1 MTQRRVVHKKKSSR
15 APFSKEH
22 LTGCRAIGIPGCRDD
37 VKLRQP
43 LLTKNKKVVGK
54 FKDEL
59 NALIME
65 KLVALKP
72 KQYGYKIA
80 QETRE
85 NFIEYYNRK
94 HQEEMRNPKLPR
106 TQKPGDESKKS
117 KGIKK
122 NVVKNEL
129 TVDDFK
135 SFLFGKTIVRK
146 MQYCIRSVKHQI
158 FTQCQNKVVLN
169 NESGDHKRYI
179 LKDSHSTM
187 AFGNCHIKSGV
198 LSFLES

>member
-1 MTQRRVVHKKKSSR
+1 MANHLCRRLV
-15 APFSKEH
+15 
-22 LTGCRAIGIPGCRDD
+22 
-37 VKLRQP
+37 RQQQGAVFNLHGDYPHCHP
-43 LLTKNKKVVGK
+43 LYNEENKKVVGK
-54 FKDEL
+54 FKGEL
-59 NALIME
+59 NGLIMQE
-65 KLVALKP
+65 LVALKS
-72 KQYGYKIA
+72 KQYVYKIA

-94 HQEEMRNPKLPR
+94 HQEEMGKPKLPR

-135 SFLFGKTIVRK
+135 SCLFDKTIVRK
-146 MQYCIRSVKHQI
+146 TQYCIRSVKHPI

-198 LSFLES
+198 L